1 MYSLPCILNKR
12 HVIHV
17 YDHVSVSG
25 TYKYSYSLMPKM
37 YTGSPGVGVTDV
49 CEYKELNSDTLR
61 EGHLLLIVE
70 SSLFKYVLIF
80 KTQAEEETTS
90 TEKHEMRES

>member
-1 MYSLPCILNKR
+1 MLCLDICVHLCAWCSWRSEESLL
-12 HVIHV
+12 
-17 YDHVSVSG
+17 
-25 TYKYSYSLMPKM
+25 T
-37 YTGSPGVGVTDV
+37 TGVTDV